1 MMRKRKKQRESI
13 IPPEKMAILAEKGL
27 KAAKLTKEEK
37 EYLLR
42 GGLKELYD
50 LWDFKKKAISPFEAE
65 TLDAVMNKFFSERP
79 KLWIRI
85 REKIMEMVE
94 PPAGL
99 LVGSPAFAHRES
111 GAGSISF
118 RKKVEKRTVHL
129 EVVRRD
135 ERHADIHIRLTDDS
149 GKDLFP
155 FEIALFKGERCIETL
170 STTKDHT
177 LSLSAIETGDYSLRV
192 SDSNGEITSISIKME
207 P

>member
-1 MMRKRKKQRESI
+1 MRKCKKRRESI

-27 KAAKLTKEEK
+27 KAAKLAKEEK

-50 LWDFKKKAISPFEAE
+50 LWDFTKQSVPPIEAE
-65 TLDAVMNKFFSERP
+65 TLDALMSKFSSERP

-99 LVGSPAFAHRES
+99 IMGSPAFAHRES
-111 GAGSISF
+111 GARSISF

-129 EVVRRD
+129 EIVRRD

-149 GKDLFP
+149 GNDLFP

-170 STTKDHT
+170 STTKGHT
-177 LSLSAIETGDYSLRV
+177 LSLSAIEIGDYSLRV
-192 SDSNGEITSISIKME
+192 SDSKVEITSISIKME